1 MATIKLSTT
10 KNANALLKYAE
21 KRADVSNS
29 LDCDVD
35 YVRNQFKATREIW
48 GKNGG
53 IQAHHVIQSFK
64 PDEVTPHEANEIGLQ
79 LAEKLAKGHE
89 VAVYTHTDKNHIH
102 NHIVINAVNYEDG
115 RKFHAHGQEAID
127 RFREASDE
135 LCKEHG
141 LSIVEECSAEVRYTL
156 AEQSLL
162 QKGESS
168 WKDEIRTAIDSSKEQ
183 AMSFEDFQER
193 LKDQGVQA
201 TLRGKNITYEH
212 LESNKKVRGSKLG
225 LAYEKETILDGFER
239 QVTRERE
246 TTSSATTAERGVTE
260 VTGVISVIPRDDFAS
275 QSDRGLSLDVPERK
289 HEQRDDDRT
298 RAKSDQTD
306 EPRRAEGNGIDFDD
320 IAQQIRERHRNT
332 QEVYKRN
339 FGRDEDGH
347 QSTAQRNETESGV
360 SEQRVSNKQSGDQG
374 RTGENQQQPWE
385 QVRQL
390 EREGEVRPERNRKK
404 QQDYDIER

>member
-21 KRADVSNS
+21 KRAEVSNS

-64 PDEVTPHEANEIGLQ
+64 PDEVDPEKANKIGLQ
-79 LAEKLAKGHE
+79 LAEKLAQGHE
-89 VAVYTHTDKNHIH
+89 VAVYTHTDKDHIH

-115 RKFHAHGQEAID
+115 RKFHAHGQDAID
-127 RFREASDE
+127 RFRDVSDQ

-141 LSIVEECSAEVRYTL
+141 LSIVEERSADVRYTL

-162 QKGESS
+162 QKGETS

-183 AMSFEDFQER
+183 ATSFEDFQER

-239 QVTRERE
+239 QVTRERA
-246 TTSSATTAERGVTE
+246 ATGSAERGVT
-260 VTGVISVIPRDDFAS
+260 TVISGDDLAS
-275 QSDRGLSLDVPERK
+275 QSDRGLSLDISERK

-298 RAKSDQTD
+298 RTQGDQTD
-306 EPRRAEGNGIDFDD
+306 KPRRTEGDGIDFDD
-320 IAQQIRERHRNT
+320 VAQQIRERHRNT
-332 QEVYKRN
+332 QAVYKKN
-339 FGRDEDGH
+339 FGR
-347 QSTAQRNETESGV
+347 NESGHSDDTHGNGNESSV
-360 SEQRVSNKQSGDQG
+360 SSKGISSKQSSDQG
-374 RTGENQQQPWE
+374 RVREDQQQPGE

-390 EREGEVRPERNRKK
+390 ERDSEGGTQRGRKK

>member
-21 KRADVSNS
+21 KRAEVSNS

-64 PDEVTPHEANEIGLQ
+64 PDEVDPQKANEIGLQ

-89 VAVYTHTDKNHIH
+89 VAVYTHTDKDHIH

-127 RFREASDE
+127 HVRKISDE

-141 LSIVEECSAEVRYTL
+141 LSIVEERSADVRYTL

-162 QKGESS
+162 QKGKSS
-168 WKDEIRTAIDSSKEQ
+168 WKDEIRTAIDFSKEQ
-183 AMSFEDFQER
+183 AISFEDFQER

-212 LESNKKVRGSKLG
+212 LESNKKVRGTKLG
-225 LAYEKETILDGFER
+225 WAYEKETILHGFER

-246 TTSSATTAERGVTE
+246 TTSPATTVNRGLKE
-260 VTGVISVIPRDDFAS
+260 DIRRNDFTS
-275 QSDRGLSLDVPERK
+275 QSDGGLSIDVSERK
-289 HEQRDDDRT
+289 YEQRDDDAARART
-298 RAKSDQTD
+298 DQTD
-306 EPRRAEGNGIDFDD
+306 EPRRTSRNEIDFVD
-320 IAQQIRERHRNT
+320 IDQQIRDHHLRAQAIYE
-332 QEVYKRN
+332 RN
-339 FGRDEDGH
+339 FGRDEDSH
-347 QSTAQRNETESGV
+347 QGIAQRDEKESGV
-360 SEQRVSNKQSGDQG
+360 SKQRVPNKQSSDQR
-374 RTGENQQQPWE
+374 RTREDQQQSGE
-385 QVRQL
+385 QVRHV
-390 EREGEVRPERNRKK
+390 EREGEIRTQRNREK
-404 QQDYDIER
+404 QQDYDLER

>member
-21 KRADVSNS
+21 KRAEVSNS
-29 LDCDVD
+29 LDCDAD

-48 GKNGG
+48 GKSGG

-64 PDEVTPHEANEIGLQ
+64 PDEVDPQKANEIGLQ
-79 LAEKLAKGHE
+79 LAEKMAKGHE
-89 VAVYTHTDKNHIH
+89 VAVYTHTDKDHIH

-141 LSIVEECSAEVRYTL
+141 LSIVEERSADVRYTL

-162 QKGESS
+162 EKGESS
-168 WKDEIRTAIDSSKEQ
+168 WKDEIRTAIDQAKEQ
-183 AMSFEDFQER
+183 TASFEEFQER
-193 LKDQGVQA
+193 LKEQGVQA

-225 LAYEKETILDGFER
+225 LAYEKETILYGFER
-239 QVTRERE
+239 QVTG
-246 TTSSATTAERGVTE
+246 ERGVTT
-260 VTGVISVIPRDDFAS
+260 VTAVIPGDDLAS
-275 QSDRGLSLDVPERK
+275 QSNRGLSLNIPERK

-298 RAKSDQTD
+298 RAQGDQTN
-306 EPRRAEGNGIDFDD
+306 EPRRTEGNGIDFDD
-320 IAQQIRERHRNT
+320 VAEQIRERHRNT
-332 QEVYKRN
+332 QAAYKQN

-347 QSTAQRNETESGV
+347 QSLTKRNETESGV
-360 SEQRVSNKQSGDQG
+360 SEQRVSNKQSSDQG
-374 RTGENQQQPWE
+374 RAREDQQQPGE

-390 EREGEVRPERNRKK
+390 ERDSEGGTQRGRKK
-404 QQDYDIER
+404 QQDYDLER

>member
-1 MATIKLSTT
+1 M
-10 KNANALLKYAE
+10 
-21 KRADVSNS
+21 
-29 LDCDVD
+29 D

-64 PDEVTPHEANEIGLQ
+64 PDEVTPHQANEIGLQ

-115 RKFHAHGQEAID
+115 KKFHAHGQDAID

-141 LSIVEECSAEVRYTL
+141 LSIVEEQSAEVRYTL

-183 AMSFEDFQER
+183 ATSFEDFQEH
-193 LKDQGVQA
+193 LKNQGVQA

-225 LAYEKETILDGFER
+225 LAYEKETILHGFER

-246 TTSSATTAERGVTE
+246 AASSAER
-260 VTGVISVIPRDDFAS
+260 GVISVIPRDDFAS

-306 EPRRAEGNGIDFDD
+306 EPRRAEGNGIDFDV

-332 QEVYKRN
+332 QAVYKRN

-347 QSTAQRNETESGV
+347 QSAAQRHETESGV
-360 SEQRVSNKQSGDQG
+360 SEQGVPSKQSSNQG
-374 RTGENQQQPWE
+374 RARENQQQPGE
-385 QVRQL
+385 QVRHV
-390 EREGEVRPERNRKK
+390 ERESEVRPQRDRKK

>member
-21 KRADVSNS
+21 KRAEVSNS

-48 GKNGG
+48 GKSGG

-64 PDEVTPHEANEIGLQ
+64 PDEVDPSQANEIGLQ

-89 VAVYTHTDKNHIH
+89 VAVYTHTDKDHIH

-127 RFREASDE
+127 HVRKISDE
-135 LCKEHG
+135 LCKEQG
-141 LSIVEECSAEVRYTL
+141 LSIVEEPSADVRYTL

-162 QKGESS
+162 EKGESS
-168 WKDEIRTAIDSSKEQ
+168 WKDEIRTAIDQAKEQ
-183 AMSFEDFQER
+183 TASFKEFQER
-193 LKDQGVQA
+193 LKEQGVQA
-201 TLRGKNITYEH
+201 TIRGKNITYEH
-212 LESNKKVRGSKLG
+212 LESNKKVRGTKLG
-225 LAYEKETILDGFER
+225 LAYEKETILHGFER

-246 TTSSATTAERGVTE
+246 TTSSATTVNRRFEEDIR
-260 VTGVISVIPRDDFAS
+260 RDDFAS
-275 QSDRGLSLDVPERK
+275 QSDGGLSLDVSERK

-298 RAKSDQTD
+298 RARADQTD
-306 EPRRAEGNGIDFDD
+306 EPRRTSGNEIDFAD
-320 IAQQIRERHRNT
+320 IDQQIRDRHLRA
-332 QEVYKRN
+332 QAIYERN

-347 QSTAQRNETESGV
+347 QGIEQRDEKESGV
-360 SEQRVSNKQSGDQG
+360 SEQRIPNKQSSDQR
-374 RTGENQQQPWE
+374 RTREDQQQPRE
-385 QVRQL
+385 QVRHV
-390 EREGEVRPERNRKK
+390 EREGEVRTQRNRKK
-404 QQDYDIER
+404 QQDYDLER

>member
-21 KRADVSNS
+21 KRAEVSNS

-48 GKNGG
+48 GKSGG

-64 PDEVTPHEANEIGLQ
+64 PDEVDPQQANEIGLQ
-79 LAEKLAKGHE
+79 LAGKMAKGHE
-89 VAVYTHTDKNHIH
+89 VAVYTHTDKDHIH

-115 RKFHAHGQEAID
+115 RKFHAHGQDAID
-127 RFREASDE
+127 RFREVSDE

-141 LSIVEECSAEVRYTL
+141 LSIVEERSADVSYTL

-183 AMSFEDFQER
+183 ATSFENFQER

-225 LAYEKETILDGFER
+225 LAYEKETILHGFER
-239 QVTRERE
+239 QVTRERA
-246 TTSSATTAERGVTE
+246 ATGSAERGVTT
-260 VTGVISVIPRDDFAS
+260 VTAVIPRDDSTS
-275 QSDRGLSLDVPERK
+275 QSDRGLSLDVSERK

-298 RAKSDQTD
+298 RAQGDQTD
-306 EPRRAEGNGIDFDD
+306 EPRRTEGDGIDFDD
-320 IAQQIRERHRNT
+320 VAEQIRERHRNT
-332 QEVYKRN
+332 QAAYKQN
-339 FGRDEDGH
+339 FGR
-347 QSTAQRNETESGV
+347 NEGSHSSATKGNGNESSV
-360 SEQRVSNKQSGDQG
+360 SSKGISSKQSSDQE
-374 RTGENQQQPWE
+374 RIREDQQQPGE

-390 EREGEVRPERNRKK
+390 ERDSEGGTERGRKK

>member
-21 KRADVSNS
+21 KRAEVSNS

-48 GKNGG
+48 GKSGG

-64 PDEVTPHEANEIGLQ
+64 PDEVDSQKANEIGLQ
-79 LAEKLAKGHE
+79 LAEKLVKGHE
-89 VAVYTHTDKNHIH
+89 VAVYTHTDKEHIH

-141 LSIVEECSAEVRYTL
+141 LSVVKERSADVRYTL

-162 QKGESS
+162 EKGESS
-168 WKDEIRTAIDSSKEQ
+168 WKDEIRTAIDQTKEQ
-183 AMSFEDFQER
+183 TASFEEFQER
-193 LKDQGVQA
+193 LKEQGVQA

-212 LESNKKVRGSKLG
+212 LESNKKVRGTKLG
-225 LAYEKETILDGFER
+225 LAYEKETILYGFER

-246 TTSSATTAERGVTE
+246 TTSSASTAERGHA
-260 VTGVISVIPRDDFAS
+260 GVISVIPRDDFAS
-275 QSDRGLSLDVPERK
+275 QSDRGLSLDVSERK
-289 HEQRDDDRT
+289 HEQRDDDAARART
-298 RAKSDQTD
+298 DQTD
-306 EPRRAEGNGIDFDD
+306 EPRRTEGNKIDFAD
-320 IAQQIRERHRNT
+320 IDQQIRERHRNT

-347 QSTAQRNETESGV
+347 QNTTERYEKESGV
-360 SEQRVSNKQSGDQG
+360 SEQGVPNKQSSDQG
-374 RTGENQQQPWE
+374 RAREDQQQPGE
-385 QVRQL
+385 QVRHV
-390 EREGEVRPERNRKK
+390 ERESEVRTQRDRKK
-404 QQDYDIER
+404 QPDYDIER

>member
-21 KRADVSNS
+21 KRAEVADS

-48 GKNGG
+48 GKRGG

-64 PDEVTPHEANEIGLQ
+64 PDEVDPQKANEIGLQ
-79 LAEKLAKGHE
+79 LAEKMAKGHE
-89 VAVYTHTDKNHIH
+89 VAVYTHTDKDHIH

-127 RFREASDE
+127 HVRKISDE

-141 LSIVEECSAEVRYTL
+141 LSIVEERSAEVRYTL

-162 QKGESS
+162 EKGESS
-168 WKDEIRTAIDSSKEQ
+168 WKDEIRMAIDQAKEQ
-183 AMSFEDFQER
+183 TASFEEFQEH
-193 LKDQGVQA
+193 LKEQGIQA

-212 LESNKKVRGSKLG
+212 LELNKKVRGSKLG
-225 LAYEKETILDGFER
+225 LAYEKETILYGFER
-239 QVTRERE
+239 QVTGERAAAG
-246 TTSSATTAERGVTE
+246 SAERGVTT
-260 VTGVISVIPRDDFAS
+260 VTAVIPGDDSTS

-298 RAKSDQTD
+298 RAQRDQAD
-306 EPRRAEGNGIDFDD
+306 EPRCTEGDGINFDD
-320 IAQQIRERHRNT
+320 VAEQIRERHRNT
-332 QEVYKRN
+332 QVAYKQN

-347 QSTAQRNETESGV
+347 QSPRHRHETESGV
-360 SEQRVSNKQSGDQG
+360 SEQRVSSKQSSDQG
-374 RTGENQQQPWE
+374 RAREDQQQPGE

-390 EREGEVRPERNRKK
+390 ERDSEGGTQRSRKK

>member
-21 KRADVSNS
+21 KRAEVSNS

-48 GKNGG
+48 GKSGG

-64 PDEVTPHEANEIGLQ
+64 PDEVDPQKANEIGLK

-89 VAVYTHTDKNHIH
+89 VAVYTHTDKDHIH

-127 RFREASDE
+127 RFRDVSDE

-141 LSIVEECSAEVRYTL
+141 LSIVEERSADVRYTL

-162 QKGESS
+162 KKGESS

-183 AMSFEDFQER
+183 TTSFEEFQEH

-239 QVTRERE
+239 QVTRERA
-246 TTSSATTAERGVTE
+246 ATGSAERGVTT
-260 VTGVISVIPRDDFAS
+260 VTAVIPGDDSTS
-275 QSDRGLSLDVPERK
+275 QSDRGLSLNIPERK

-298 RAKSDQTD
+298 RAQGDQTD
-306 EPRRAEGNGIDFDD
+306 EPRRTEGNGIDFDD
-320 IAQQIRERHRNT
+320 IAEQIRERHRNT
-332 QEVYKRN
+332 QAAYKQN
-339 FGRDEDGH
+339 FGR
-347 QSTAQRNETESGV
+347 NEGSHSSATQGNGNESSV
-360 SEQRVSNKQSGDQG
+360 SSKGISSKQSSDQE
-374 RTGENQQQPWE
+374 RIREDQQQPGE

-390 EREGEVRPERNRKK
+390 ERDSEGRTQRGREK

>member
-21 KRADVSNS
+21 KRAEVANS

-48 GKNGG
+48 GKSGG

-64 PDEVTPHEANEIGLQ
+64 PDEVDPQKANEIGLK

-89 VAVYTHTDKNHIH
+89 VAVYTHTDKDHIH

-127 RFREASDE
+127 RFRDVSDE
-135 LCKEHG
+135 LCKKHG
-141 LSIVEECSAEVRYTL
+141 FSIVEERSADVRYTL

-162 QKGESS
+162 EKGESS
-168 WKDEIRTAIDSSKEQ
+168 WKDEIRTAIDQAKEQ
-183 AMSFEDFQER
+183 TASFEEFQEH
-193 LKDQGVQA
+193 LKEQGIQA

-212 LESNKKVRGSKLG
+212 LESNKKVRGTKLG
-225 LAYEKETILDGFER
+225 LAYEKETILHGFER
-239 QVTRERE
+239 QVARERE
-246 TTSSATTAERGVTE
+246 TTSSAATAERGVTA
-260 VTGVISVIPRDDFAS
+260 VIPGDDLTS
-275 QSDRGLSLDVPERK
+275 QSNRGLSLDVSERK
-289 HEQRDDDRT
+289 YEQRDDDRT
-298 RAKSDQTD
+298 RAQGDQRD
-306 EPRRAEGNGIDFDD
+306 EPRHTEGDGIDFDD
-320 IAQQIRERHRNT
+320 VAQQIRERHRHT
-332 QEVYKRN
+332 QAVYKRN

-347 QSTAQRNETESGV
+347 QSPTQRNEAKSGV
-360 SEQRVSNKQSGDQG
+360 SKQGVSNKQSSDQG
-374 RTGENQQQPWE
+374 RTREDQQQPGE
-385 QVRQL
+385 QIRQL
-390 EREGEVRPERNRKK
+390 ERDSEGGTQRGRKK